1 MEKATKTA
9 AKKAVAKPAA
19 KKVAK
24 KVAVKKTVTKK
35 AVKTVAKKVAVKKT
49 VAKKVP
55 AKKTVAKKVAVKKA
69 VAKKAPVKKATSSK
83 ASKTVVVANVDVGF
97 GNMLYLRGNAPGLSW
112 KKGVP
117 MDCDSANS
125 WSITMSGVKD
135 AFEFKVLINDIHWA
149 IGGNNLAKPGAT
161 NPTDSSF

>member
-9 AKKAVAKPAA
+9 TKKAVAKPAA

-24 KVAVKKTVTKK
+24 KVAVKKTVAKK
-35 AVKTVAKKVAVKKT
+35 AVKTVAKKVAVKKI
-49 VAKKVP
+49 VAKKTP
-55 AKKTVAKKVAVKKA
+55 AKKVVAKKVAVKKA
-69 VAKKAPVKKATSSK
+69 VAKKAPVKKATSIK

-97 GNMLYLRGNAPGLSW
+97 GNMLYLRGDAPGLSW

-117 MDCDSANS
+117 MDCESANS

-135 AFEFKVLINDIHWA
+135 TFEFKVLINDIHWA

>member
-1 MEKATKTA
+1 MKKATKTA
-9 AKKAVAKPAA
+9 AKKAVANPAA

-24 KVAVKKTVTKK
+24 KVAVKKTVAKK

-69 VAKKAPVKKATSSK
+69 VAKKAPVKKATSIK

-97 GNMLYLRGNAPGLSW
+97 GNMLYLRGDAPGLSW

-117 MDCDSANS
+117 MDCESANS

-135 AFEFKVLINDIHWA
+135 TFEFKVLINDIHWA

>member
-1 MEKATKTA
+1 MKKATKTA
-9 AKKAVAKPAA
+9 AKKAVANPAA

-24 KVAVKKTVTKK
+24 KVAVKKTVAKK

-49 VAKKVP
+49 VAKKTP
-55 AKKTVAKKVAVKKA
+55 AKKAI
-69 VAKKAPVKKATSSK
+69 SSK
-83 ASKTVVVANVDVGF
+83 ASKTVVVANFDVGF
-97 GNMLYLRGNAPGLSW
+97 GNMLYLRGDAPGLSW

-117 MDCDSANS
+117 MDCESANS

-135 AFEFKVLINDIHWA
+135 TFEYKVLINDIHWA

>member
-1 MEKATKTA
+1 
-9 AKKAVAKPAA
+9 
-19 KKVAK
+19 
-24 KVAVKKTVTKK
+24 
-35 AVKTVAKKVAVKKT
+35 
-49 VAKKVP
+49 
-55 AKKTVAKKVAVKKA
+55 
-69 VAKKAPVKKATSSK
+69 VAKKAPVKKATSIK